1 MILECNQCRTRYLVP
16 DSAIGADGRTVRCA
30 SCKHSWFQAPVAAL
44 DLTTR
49 ACGERRSGHPGAEA
63 RGGSTQAARAD
74 DASITAAA
82 AAAAAGPS
90 PDYDPFAT
98 QPPFKPRRNPA
109 RRWTAAAFVAGF
121 SMLLGTGAILYSGA
135 PGLAAQLGLGLG
147 GEVDT
152 PLLFTDKNVELKPQT
167 NGSELFIIS
176 GKVANPTADKQH
188 VPDIRI
194 ELKDEQDR
202 LVYSWRVTPQ
212 VRELGP
218 KQTIEFNS
226 AQLDPPRSA
235 RIGEADLRYRNR
247 RLTCHSRAPC
257 RHAATTMP
265 LPDARTRPWAPH
277 PAKWTSASPA
287 PPVTKK
293 KAITELNPAT
303 TWSPSERSA

>member
-1 MILECNQCRTRYLVP
+1 MILECSQCRTRYLVP

-30 SCKHSWFQAPVAAL
+30 SCKHSWFQAPVAL

-49 ACGERRSGHPGAEA
+49 ATASDGPVTPAPKREAEA
-63 RGGSTQAARAD
+63 PKPRVFD
-74 DASITAAA
+74 DASISAAA
-82 AAAAAGPS
+82 ADSA

-98 QPPFKPRRNPA
+98 QPPFKPRKNPA

-147 GEVDT
+147 AEVDT

-235 RIGEADLRYRNR
+235 RSA
-247 RLTCHSRAPC
+247 RLTF
-257 RHAATTMP
+257 ATE
-265 LPDARTRPWAPH
+265 
-277 PAKWTSASPA
+277 
-287 PPVTKK
+287 
-293 KAITELNPAT
+293 IGG
-303 TWSPSERSA
+303 

>member
-1 MILECNQCRTRYLVP
+1 MILECSQCRTRYLVP

-30 SCKHSWFQAPVAAL
+30 SCKHSWFQAPVAL

-49 ACGERRSGHPGAEA
+49 ATAADGPVTHAPKREAEA
-63 RGGSTQAARAD
+63 PKREAPSAPRVFD
-74 DASITAAA
+74 DASIM
-82 AAAAAGPS
+82 AAAGTT
-90 PDYDPFAT
+90 PDYDPFAP

-135 PGLAAQLGLGLG
+135 PGLAAQLGIGLGLG
-147 GEVDT
+147 TEVET
-152 PLLFTDKNVELKPQT
+152 PLVFTDKNVELRTQT

-218 KQTIEFNS
+218 KQVIDFNS

-235 RIGEADLRYRNR
+235 RSA
-247 RLTCHSRAPC
+247 RLTF
-257 RHAATTMP
+257 ATE
-265 LPDARTRPWAPH
+265 
-277 PAKWTSASPA
+277 
-287 PPVTKK
+287 
-293 KAITELNPAT
+293 IGG
-303 TWSPSERSA
+303 

>member
-1 MILECNQCRTRYLVP
+1 MILECSQCRTRYLVP

-49 ACGERRSGHPGAEA
+49 ASVSDGPVTAAPKREEA
-63 RGGSTQAARAD
+63 AKPRVFD

-82 AAAAAGPS
+82 AAASAGPA

-98 QPPFKPRRNPA
+98 QPPFKPRKNPA

-121 SMLLGTGAILYSGA
+121 SMLLGLGAILYSGA
-135 PGLAAQLGLGLG
+135 PGLAAQMGLGVG

-152 PLLFTDKNVELKPQT
+152 PLVFTDKNVELKSQT

-194 ELKDEQDR
+194 ELKDEQNR

-235 RIGEADLRYRNR
+235 RVAKLTFATEIGG
-247 RLTCHSRAPC
+247 
-257 RHAATTMP
+257 
-265 LPDARTRPWAPH
+265 
-277 PAKWTSASPA
+277 
-287 PPVTKK
+287 
-293 KAITELNPAT
+293 
-303 TWSPSERSA
+303 